1 MADMKDSDYSHA
13 KRVCKDFE
21 MKNVINNHG
30 FYLKSDTLL
39 LAGVFESVR
48 KICLEIF
55 DLDPAKCF
63 SAPGLAWKA
72 ALKKD

>member
-1 MADMKDSDYSHA
+1 MADMKDSDYSRA

-21 MKNVINNHG
+21 MKNVSNNHG
-30 FYLKSDTLL
+30 LYLKSDTLL

-48 KICLEIF
+48 RMCLEIF